1 MSSWDEI
8 IDQQLVQSGSCYA
21 AALANAPPE
30 LAFYAAAPVAN
41 QEGWGHVWSED
52 HVQSVQVSE
61 DNFAD
66 VTISEAAILAK
77 AITEGTAPQG
87 IWLGKQKYKLVQR
100 DGNFEV
106 SDQRVICI
114 FANRPRGGAHIACT
128 EKTVVIG
135 LYNEEAG
142 QTSGNCKRAV
152 LRFVEF
158 LIENG
163 C

>member
-8 IDQQLVQSGSCYA
+8 IDTQLVQSGSCYA

-41 QEGWGHVWSED
+41 QEGWQHVWSED
-52 HVQSVQVSE
+52 HVQHVQVSE
-61 DNFAD
+61 DKFSD
-66 VTISEAAILAK
+66 MTISEAGILAT
-77 AITEGTAPQG
+77 AITEGKAPYG
-87 IWLGKQKYKLVQR
+87 IWLGKHKYKLVQR
-100 DGNFEV
+100 DANFEV
-106 SDQRVICI
+106 NDQRVVCI
-114 FANRPRGGAHIACT
+114 FANRPRGGAHIVST

>member
-8 IDQQLVQSGSCYA
+8 IDQQLVQSGTCYA

-30 LAFYAAAPVAN
+30 LAFYAAAPVSN
-41 QEGWGHVWSED
+41 QEGWQHVWSED
-52 HVQSVQVSE
+52 HVENIQVSE
-61 DNFAD
+61 DRYENIQ
-66 VTISEAAILAK
+66 ISEAAILAK
-77 AITEGTAPQG
+77 AITEGTAPYG

-100 DGNFEV
+100 DANFEV
-106 SDQRVICI
+106 NDQRVVCL
-114 FANRPRGGAHIACT
+114 FANRPRGGAHIVAT

-142 QTSGNCKRAV
+142 QSSGNCKRAV
-152 LRFVEF
+152 LRFVEY
-158 LIENG
+158 LIDNG